1 MPITHYGDLVVPST
15 QICLWQA
22 VLHFQVTDSY
32 HPTTTKPETSPWLH
46 MATRVS
52 EGEAGYRAK
61 RQKTSPSDM
70 DPKSNPYLAHMY
82 EQPSTN
88 GYSNGYSVNGYHV
101 KSPLLGMKRRQTTAA
116 QAVALENG
124 PRNPFK
130 DEPLSQRYFDILR
143 TRRNLPVHAQR

>member
-1 MPITHYGDLVVPST
+1 
-15 QICLWQA
+15 
-22 VLHFQVTDSY
+22 
-32 HPTTTKPETSPWLH
+32 

-52 EGEAGYRAK
+52 EGEEGYRAK
-61 RQKTSPSDM
+61 RQKTSPSDT
-70 DPKSNPYLAHMY
+70 DSTFNPYLAHMY

-88 GYSNGYSVNGYHV
+88 GYSNGYIANGHQV
-101 KSPLLGMKRRQTTAA
+101 KSALSGMKRRQTTAT
-116 QAVALENG
+116 QAEALENG